1 MINGHDHGTHA
12 ERLANDLSRDS
23 KPEAVRQTL
32 AQLAFSDPLFVERV
46 LMIVRTKTG
55 LPLPALRKSCQ
66 QIRREAITAPQTD
79 TPQWIGEIRL
89 TREGEPIPDAA
100 NIVIPLRQA
109 REWRDVIAYDE
120 FHQRP
125 MFLRKP
131 PWATDWTGPVQ
142 FADADESRVLVW
154 VQNAGILARI
164 DAVRQALAIVADENR
179 FHPIKEYLEGLV
191 WDGKPRLNTWL
202 TYYLGVEPIENYTE
216 AIAARWMIGAVA
228 RIYQPGCFAKY
239 CLVLEGEQDIRKST
253 ALEVLGEPWFTDD
266 VSELGTKDAS
276 MQIGNAWI
284 VELAE
289 LDSVRRAHI
298 SAIKAFI
305 SRKTDKFRK
314 PFGRYVVEQPR
325 QCIMA
330 GTVNPSTE
338 YLTDDTGGVRF
349 WPVTC
354 TSIDIDALRAD
365 RPQLWAEARARYA
378 AGEKWWIDV
387 AEIAAAARLEQ
398 EDRYAVDSWE
408 ENIAN
413 WLAANPLI
421 MRVTVSDILKS
432 VFELTS
438 PADHDRAKQSRV
450 GIILQRRLGWSK
462 QRTRIR
468 GERTYWYDRPPPM
481 PTETDLP
488 TAASSAYNSSQASA

>member
-1 MINGHDHGTHA
+1 MFNGHDHGVHA
-12 ERLANDLSRDS
+12 EELANALSKQS
-23 KPEAVRQTL
+23 TPEDVRKCL

-46 LMIVRTKTG
+46 LATVKLKTG
-55 LPLPALRKSCQ
+55 LPLPALRKTCS
-66 QIRREAITAPQTD
+66 QIRREAIVRPVDEKQL
-79 TPQWIGEIRL
+79 WVSEIRL
-89 TREGEPIPDAA
+89 NRDGEPVPDAA

-109 REWRDVIAYDE
+109 DEWRGVIAYDE

-125 MFLRKP
+125 MLMRKP
-131 PWATDWTGPVQ
+131 PWSVHWRGPTQ
-142 FADADESRVLVW
+142 FADADEARVLVW
-154 VQNAGILARI
+154 MQNAGIHCRI
-164 DAVRQALAIVADENR
+164 EAVRQALAIVADENR
-179 FHPIKEYLEGLV
+179 FHPVREYLDSLI
-191 WDGKPRLNTWL
+191 WDGTPRLNNWL
-202 TYYLGVEPIENYTE
+202 TYYLGVEPIPNYTD
-216 AIAARWMIGAVA
+216 AIAPRWMIGAVA

-298 SAIKAFI
+298 SSIKAFI

-314 PFGRYVVEQPR
+314 PFGRYIIEQPR

-338 YLTDDTGGVRF
+338 YLTDETGGVRF

-354 TSIDIDALRAD
+354 TAIDIDALRAD
-365 RPQLWAEARARYA
+365 RDQLWAEARVRYQ

-387 AEIAAAARLEQ
+387 AEIATAAREQ
-398 EDRYAVDSWE
+398 QEARYSADSWE
-408 ENIAN
+408 DAIAS
-413 WLAANPLI
+413 WLAANPLTQ
-421 MRVTVSDILKS
+421 RVTTSQILKS
-432 VFELTS
+432 VFDLQI
-438 PADHDRAKQSRV
+438 ADHSRAAQTRV
-450 GIILQRRLGWSK
+450 GAILRQRLLWRSR
-462 QRTRIR
+462 QTRES
-468 GERTYWYDRPPPM
+468 GKPERWYERPI
-481 PTETDLP
+481 T
-488 TAASSAYNSSQASA
+488 